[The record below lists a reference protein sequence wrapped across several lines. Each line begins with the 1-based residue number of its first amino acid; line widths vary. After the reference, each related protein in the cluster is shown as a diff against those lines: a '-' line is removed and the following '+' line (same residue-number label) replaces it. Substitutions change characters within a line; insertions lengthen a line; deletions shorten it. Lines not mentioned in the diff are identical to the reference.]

1 MVSLNTTEQSTN
13 KSNQTKQIEMTNQT
27 LIDQTTNPPGT
38 DNTADF
44 TPTSTKY
51 EYKGRM
57 YMFEVWQADNGV
69 TYFVEVDKLNGLLSR
84 YEGN

>member
-1 MVSLNTTEQSTN
+1 
-13 KSNQTKQIEMTNQT
+13 MTNQT

-69 TYFVEVDKLNGLLSR
+69 TYFVEVDKLNSLLDR
-84 YEGN
+84 YKGD